1 LGEGDTGDVVD
12 GVGGLHVMNSSHE
25 LHVMNSSHEWHVMN
39 SSHEKAEG
47 LEEKEES
54 ERRGEA
60 ARQDGGGIRLVEATP
75 CRSWSR

>member
-1 LGEGDTGDVVD
+1 
-12 GVGGLHVMNSSHE
+12 
-25 LHVMNSSHEWHVMN
+25 MN

-75 CRSWSR
+75 CGTKTLQQVVTLMIGGFMYKHT